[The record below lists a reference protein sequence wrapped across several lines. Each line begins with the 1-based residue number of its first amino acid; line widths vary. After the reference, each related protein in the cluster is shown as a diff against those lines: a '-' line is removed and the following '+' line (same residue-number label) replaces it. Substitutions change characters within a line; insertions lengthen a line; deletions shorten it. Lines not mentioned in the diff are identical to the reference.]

1 MSVAEFE
8 NVQEWISDVRSLKRA
23 IISGRRKSHNPRYE
37 RIDIRPVRIKEQL
50 VLQFVFHDGKQDL
63 TKNLL
68 PSQLDI
74 PNILYEGYAN
84 ILIERVDETL
94 TIRITKQG
102 ALQIHRA
109 KSDLVSEVEVAHD
122 RKKDRALPITDEIFK
137 ALGIAST
144 SGELIPRQADKYRQV
159 DEFLKIIDNS
169 LNQLAEKEISVVDL
183 GCGNA
188 YLTFAV
194 HRYLTLKGR
203 DVNVVGVDNKP
214 ESRVRNTD
222 IAKKLGISNQIEF
235 IASDIEKF
243 PNRKTS
249 LVIALHACD
258 TATDDALAWAVKSE
272 AKVILVSPCCHHDLN
287 KRIKSAGNNWEP
299 LFRNGIIKERFADLL
314 TDSLRAE
321 LLRINGY
328 KADIVEFVSID
339 HTPRNLMIRANFTG
353 IAADRRNYESLCE
366 QWSINPYLATLLS

>member
-1 MSVAEFE
+1 MTVEEFE
-8 NVQEWISDVRSLKRA
+8 SIQKWISDVGSLKRA

-37 RIDIRPVRIKEQL
+37 RIDIRPVKIKEQL
-50 VLQFVFHDGKQDL
+50 LLQFVFHDGKQDL

-68 PSQLDI
+68 PSEIDI
-74 PNILYEGYAN
+74 PALLNEGYAN

-94 TIRITKQG
+94 TIRVTKQG

-109 KSDLVSEVEVAHD
+109 KSDELKEVEVDHD
-122 RKKDRALPITDEIFK
+122 RKKERALPITDEIFK
-137 ALGIAST
+137 ALGIASL

-159 DEFLKIIDNS
+159 DDFLKIIESS
-169 LNQLAEKEISVVDL
+169 LDQLAEKNIDVVDL

-194 HRYLTLKGR
+194 HRFLSLKGK
-203 DVNVVGVDNKP
+203 DVRVVGVDNKP
-214 ESRVRNTD
+214 ESRARNTG
-222 IAKKLGISNQIEF
+222 IAKELGVSNQIEF
-235 IASDIEKF
+235 IASDIAKY
-243 PNRKTS
+243 PVKKTT

-258 TATDDALAWAVKSE
+258 TATDDALAWAIKSE
-272 AKVILVSPCCHHDLN
+272 SKVILVSPCCHHDLN
-287 KRIKSAGNNWEP
+287 KRIKPAGNEWEP
-299 LFRNGIIKERFADLL
+299 FFRNGIVKERFADLL

-339 HTPRNLMIRANFTG
+339 HTPRNLMIRATFSG
-353 IAADRRNYESLCE
+353 IPADRRNYESLCE
-366 QWSINPYLATLLS
+366 QWSINPYLATLLT